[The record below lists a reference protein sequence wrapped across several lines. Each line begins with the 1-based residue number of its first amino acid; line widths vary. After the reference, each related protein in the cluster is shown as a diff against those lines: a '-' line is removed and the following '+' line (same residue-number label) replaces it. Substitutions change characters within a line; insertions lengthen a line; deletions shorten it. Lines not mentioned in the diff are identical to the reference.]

1 MKVKLTEIA
10 DWTIRRFER
19 KSQEFLLGWD
29 LINQK
34 DSSAVDEVRRAVGWG
49 AGSREGRGGMG
60 GQELGHGHDSC

>member
-1 MKVKLTEIA
+1 MYLKVKLTEIA

-34 DSSAVDEVRRAVGWG
+34 DSGAVDEVRGAVGWG
-49 AGSREGRGGMG
+49 GRIEVGEGRDGRSGARPWT
-60 GQELGHGHDSC
+60 

>member
-34 DSSAVDEVRRAVGWG
+34 DSGAVVEVRGAVGWG
-49 AGSREGRGGMG
+49 GRIEAEEGRDGRSGAR
-60 GQELGHGHDSC
+60 SWT